1 MAVRCTTVFHTSRKT
16 CTQRRG
22 VGLPN
27 QPLETIANG
36 KPMDKEKS
44 VHEPMVERRQQGCQ
58 SGAGPSQ
65 GGSDK
70 ATVGASRANS
80 SLLDQHL
87 ADPHQ
92 AQATAVKRDCRV
104 DIAGLTA
111 YFGVWQ
117 DERLAFDIVLS
128 SAPSCAPHAHQHDS

>member
-1 MAVRCTTVFHTSRKT
+1 MPLAAEFALAPREQFPFCCVAAWRFVAPRFFI
-16 CTQRRG
+16 RREKHALND
-22 VGLPN
+22 VVLAFPIN
-27 QPLETIANG
+27 PLETIANG

-104 DIAGLTA
+104 DIAA
-111 YFGVWQ
+111 
-117 DERLAFDIVLS
+117 
-128 SAPSCAPHAHQHDS
+128 